1 MLEELRQYFKTM
13 ELPNQQMIVSE
24 DITTFKEN
32 ILPHSTIHAKEAS

>member
-1 MLEELRQYFKTM
+1 
-13 ELPNQQMIVSE
+13 MIVSE